1 MTEDLYAMANPASHS
16 HQPSYR
22 VHGKESQSWQ

>member
-22 VHGKESQSWQ
+22 VHGKESHS